1 MKKTLLI
8 LLGAIIALLGLAAL
22 RAKMDADAEAQ
33 LWADATDSVV

>member
-8 LLGAIIALLGLAAL
+8 LLGVIVALLGLAAL

-33 LWADATDSVV
+33 LWAEATDSVV

>member
-8 LLGAIIALLGLAAL
+8 LFGVIIALLGLAAL

-33 LWADATDSVV
+33 LWAEATDSVV